1 MAYNGKNPFQAVA
14 KILIPTLL
22 PSFFIFF
29 LSLLNSSKKVLV
41 THLQLVCKLN
51 FVRYSHINEKK
62 LALYVPWFNSDGP
75 LKSKVSHLKNLR
87 FFKVQALDPKFVL
100 ALKPRVL
107 KLEGSSY
114 GIRPSIY
121 VLKGK
126 IFTPAKTALKSV
138 RFK

>member
-29 LSLLNSSKKVLV
+29 LSFFHLLCLIPQKKVLV

-75 LKSKVSHLKNLR
+75 LKSKVSNLK
-87 FFKVQALDPKFVL
+87 
-100 ALKPRVL
+100 
-107 KLEGSSY
+107 
-114 GIRPSIY
+114 I
-121 VLKGK
+121 
-126 IFTPAKTALKSV
+126 
-138 RFK
+138 